1 MAKPMLSP
9 ALTGPTG
16 LAVLVIERIGHW
28 TATLAVDVAEPSLP
42 VVTLAVLL
50 TVAQSCLLVVEVMWI
65 VGSLAT
71 PRLAKVQLSTWVP
84 TGPVIAQP
92 VTDGLM
98 LQLRSPPAGSGSLTV
113 TPVAVPGPLL
123 LTTMSKPMPVPAL
136 TGPAGLAVLVMWMV
150 GHCTPTLA
158 TGELAKASLLATTVA
173 LLLTVAQSAAL
184 VEEVTWMAWL
194 VWAPMSPRLQVR
206 VWAPTEPPIEQP
218 VTDGL
223 MLQSRSS
230 PAGRVSLTVTACAV
244 PGPALLTV
252 MSKPMLSPALT
263 GPTGLAVLVIDRFGH
278 WTATLAVDVAEP
290 SLLAAPVAVL
300 LTVAQSAWVVV
311 EVMWTVGSL
320 ATPRVPAKLQ
330 PSTWVPT
337 GPVIEQPVTAG
348 LMLQFRSVPAGS
360 GSFTATFAAVPG
372 PLLVTTMSKP
382 LLSPELTGPA
392 GLAVLAMAMFAHW
405 TATLAVAVSWPS
417 LLAAPVAV
425 LLTVAQSSLV
435 VA

>member
-1 MAKPMLSP
+1 MSKPMLSP

-16 LAVLVIERIGHW
+16 LAVLVIDRFGHW
-28 TATLAVDVAEPSLP
+28 TATLAVDVAEPSLLAAP
-42 VVTLAVLL
+42 VAVLR
-50 TVAQSCLLVVEVMWI
+50 TVAQSCLVVAEVMWT
-65 VGSLAT
+65 VGWLAT
-71 PRLAKVQLSTWVP
+71 PRVPAKLQPSTWVP

-92 VTDGLM
+92 VTGGLM
-98 LQLRSPPAGSGSLTV
+98 LQFRSPPAGSGSVTV

-278 WTATLAVDVAEP
+278 WTTTLAVEAAEP

-300 LTVAQSAWVVV
+300 LTVAQSCWVDGGVV
-311 EVMWTVGSL
+311 WAVGWL
-320 ATPRVPAKLQ
+320 GTPGGAAELQ
-330 PSTWVPT
+330 LSWGVPT
-337 GPVIEQPVTAG
+337 D
-348 LMLQFRSVPAGS
+348 
-360 GSFTATFAAVPG
+360 
-372 PLLVTTMSKP
+372 
-382 LLSPELTGPA
+382 
-392 GLAVLAMAMFAHW
+392 
-405 TATLAVAVSWPS
+405 
-417 LLAAPVAV
+417 
-425 LLTVAQSSLV
+425 
-435 VA
+435 

>member
-1 MAKPMLSP
+1 
-9 ALTGPTG
+9 T
-16 LAVLVIERIGHW
+16 R
-28 TATLAVDVAEPSLP
+28 
-42 VVTLAVLL
+42 
-50 TVAQSCLLVVEVMWI
+50 
-65 VGSLAT
+65 
-71 PRLAKVQLSTWVP
+71 
-84 TGPVIAQP
+84 
-92 VTDGLM
+92 
-98 LQLRSPPAGSGSLTV
+98 
-113 TPVAVPGPLL
+113 
-123 LTTMSKPMPVPAL
+123 
-136 TGPAGLAVLVMWMV
+136 
-150 GHCTPTLA
+150 
-158 TGELAKASLLATTVA
+158 ASLLATTVA

-278 WTATLAVDVAEP
+278 WTATLAVAVAEP

-300 LTVAQSAWVVV
+300 LTVAQSGLVVV

-320 ATPRVPAKLQ
+320 ATPRLAKVQL
-330 PSTWVPT
+330 STWVPT
-337 GPVIEQPVTAG
+337 GPVIAQPVTDG
-348 LMLQFRSVPAGS
+348 LMLQLRSVPAGS
-360 GSFTATFAAVPG
+360 GSFTTTFTAVPG
-372 PLLVTTMSKP
+372 PLLLTTMSKP
-382 LLSPELTGPA
+382 MLSPELTGPA
-392 GLAVLAMAMFAHW
+392 GLAVLVMAMLAHC
-405 TATLAVAVSWPS
+405 TSTLAVAVSWPS

-425 LLTVAQSSLV
+425 L
-435 VA
+435 